1 MRSQMVKSIDS
12 RYANHENDMA
22 FCLSNSDVKA
32 RFMHP
37 TDIEFLELWVPGV
50 KRGLGFVLYI
60 LEFLEKFSIAREVMD
75 VNVVHIL
82 A

>member
-1 MRSQMVKSIDS
+1 MVKSIDS
-12 RYANHENDMA
+12 HYVNHKNNVTFSLADA
-22 FCLSNSDVKA
+22 HVKA
-32 RFMHP
+32 RFVHL
-37 TDIEFLELWVPGV
+37 TDIEFLELRVLGV
-50 KRGLGFVLYI
+50 KRGLGFVHYI